1 MYLLYT
7 LRIIQCFNKLL
18 NRMLLI
24 LMSYFCLF
32 YSLFTSLLSFLCHK
46 KNVNP
51 SLSIKLSIYHS
62 CQPIHLFNL
71 SMISFT
77 ANLHSVCMYVRTY
90 VRTSVRTYVR
100 MYVRTYLHT
109 YVRTYVRMYVCMY
122 VYMYYPS
129 LILTL
134 YYCKVS

>member
-90 VRTSVRTYVR
+90 IRTYVC
-100 MYVRTYLHT
+100 
-109 YVRTYVRMYVCMY
+109 MYVCMY